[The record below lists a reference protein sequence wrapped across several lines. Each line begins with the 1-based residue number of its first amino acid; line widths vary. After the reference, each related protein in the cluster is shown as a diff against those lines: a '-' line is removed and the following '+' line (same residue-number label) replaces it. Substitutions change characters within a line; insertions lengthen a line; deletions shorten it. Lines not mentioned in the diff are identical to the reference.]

1 MSQIKGKRQTGQK
14 PNQSIEDM
22 RNYKFSIVIPV
33 YKSAAILPRLIESLD
48 IFFGEHRYLHEI
60 ILVNDGSPDESWD
73 VLQQLKQGRDDLVIV
88 DLLRNYGQH
97 SAVFCG
103 FQLASGDFVI
113 TMDDDL
119 QNPPSEIEPL
129 IQKAAEGYDVVFGK
143 FEQKM
148 HGLVRGIGSKFIG
161 WLNVKLFNKPTD
173 LTLTNFRIVRREVV
187 DAVCSYRTNFPY
199 IPGLLLLNGKTF
211 GNVTVL
217 HEQREDGQSNYTA
230 KTIAKLVWRIIFN
243 YSSFPMRFVCVMGTV
258 VAFLAFCL
266 GGFYLIKSL
275 IQGTEVPG
283 WPTLV
288 VLLSFFQGVML
299 LILAMVGEYLVR
311 LMHDVSIPESY
322 RIRRK
327 M

>member
-1 MSQIKGKRQTGQK
+1 MSQTAIEQQTGQQPSK
-14 PNQSIEDM
+14 PTEDM
-22 RNYKFSIVIPV
+22 RNCKFSIVIPV

-48 IFFGEHRYLHEI
+48 EFFSEHHYRYEI
-60 ILVNDGSPDESWD
+60 ILINDGSPDESWD
-73 VLQQLKQGRDDLVIV
+73 VLQQLKQDRDDLVIV

-103 FQLASGDFVI
+103 FQLATGDFVI

-129 IQKAAEGYDVVFGK
+129 IQKASEGYDVVFGK
-143 FEQKM
+143 FDQKM
-148 HGLVRGIGSKFIG
+148 HGLIRGLGSKFIG
-161 WLNVKLFNKPTD
+161 WLNVKLFNKPAG
-173 LTLTNFRIVRREVV
+173 LTLTNFRIARREVI
-187 DAVCSYRTNFPY
+187 DAVCSYRTSFPY

-211 GNVTVL
+211 GNVTVQ
-217 HEQREDGQSNYTA
+217 HERREDGRSNYTA
-230 KTIAKLVWRIIFN
+230 KKIAQLVWRIIFN
-243 YSSFPMRFVCVMGTV
+243 YSSFPMRFVCVMGAV
-258 VAFLAFCL
+258 VAMLAFCL
-266 GGFYLIKSL
+266 GGFYLVKSF

-311 LMHDVSIPESY
+311 LMHDVSIPKSY
-322 RIRRK
+322 RIRQK